1 MCKNVKQQILHP
13 RVCYR
18 NETTPYWGCPVKK
31 HTMDLAKLQKE
42 TLKCVLKEVKVSE
55 TVETSLQ
62 LTFES
67 IADTSSLAAL
77 MPSNGQTVVTL
88 FLRNMAGRIDEV
100 TKLIGQE
107 CDVLHFKANVLDLT
121 DGEHRVVYTDGYD
134 RGLSALVFNSA
145 NLDTTKEDAIAVLL
159 SQLDAH
165 IDDGTYWFD
174 DGAEDKEPQ
183 DGTAEA
189 EQAAPQ
195 TTQLPPKP
203 QRPRGRR

>member
-1 MCKNVKQQILHP
+1 
-13 RVCYR
+13 
-18 NETTPYWGCPVKK
+18 
-31 HTMDLAKLQKE
+31 MDLAKLQKE

-88 FLRNMAGRIDEV
+88 FLRNMADRIDEV
-100 TKLIGQE
+100 TKLVGQE

-121 DGEHRVVYTDGYD
+121 YGEHRLIYTDGYD
-134 RGLSALVFNSA
+134 RGLSALVYNSA
-145 NLDTTKEDAIAVLL
+145 NLNTTKEDALAVLL
-159 SQLDAH
+159 SQLDAR

-174 DGAEDKEPQ
+174 DDAEDEEPQ